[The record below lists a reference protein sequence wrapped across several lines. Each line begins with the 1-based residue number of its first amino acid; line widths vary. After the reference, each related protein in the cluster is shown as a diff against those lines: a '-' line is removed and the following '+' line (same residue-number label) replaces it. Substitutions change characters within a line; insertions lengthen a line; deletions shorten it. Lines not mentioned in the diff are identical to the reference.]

1 MTVQAI
7 CVEGIEKSFG
17 GIKAL
22 RGINFSAE
30 AGTIHA
36 IVGENGA
43 GKSTLMKILSGI
55 YIKDSGRMKIFGEE
69 KHFTTPQQS
78 QECGIGIVHQELAL
92 APDLTVAENIFLEDL
107 GQGRSIIDWK
117 ALNKKAGELLKAF
130 GYDIDPRART
140 GDLSVAYQQMVEI
153 TKSLARDVRVLILD
167 EPTAVL
173 ADPEVDV
180 LFENLARLKARGVT
194 ILYISHRLQELFR
207 IADDITVVKDG
218 ETVGHLNPK
227 NCVEHDIITMMV
239 GREMT
244 SLFPPKLPP
253 QNDIH
258 FQIKHLNRPGL
269 LEDINIEVRKG
280 EVVGLAGLV
289 GSGRTEIAECV
300 FGIARQSSG
309 EILKGGQPLHVAH
322 PADAV
327 RQGVGLVPED
337 RKQQGAVL
345 SMPIEVNMTMSKLS
359 GVSKF
364 GILQQGKEKT
374 LAQKLREALRIKL
387 GKLTN
392 PVSSLSGGN
401 QQKVVLAKWINADC
415 DVLIFDE
422 PTRGVDVGA
431 KAEIYS
437 IIHKLAQE
445 GRAILVISSELVE
458 LIGLCHRAYVIAEG
472 RITGEVTGSDMT
484 EQKIMSYAIPRRVTE
499 KKLH

>member
-1 MTVQAI
+1 M
-7 CVEGIEKSFG
+7 
-17 GIKAL
+17 
-22 RGINFSAE
+22 
-30 AGTIHA
+30 
-36 IVGENGA
+36 
-43 GKSTLMKILSGI
+43 
-55 YIKDSGRMKIFGEE
+55 
-69 KHFTTPQQS
+69 
-78 QECGIGIVHQELAL
+78 
-92 APDLTVAENIFLEDL
+92 
-107 GQGRSIIDWK
+107 
-117 ALNKKAGELLKAF
+117 
-130 GYDIDPRART
+130 
-140 GDLSVAYQQMVEI
+140 
-153 TKSLARDVRVLILD
+153 
-167 EPTAVL
+167 
-173 ADPEVDV
+173 
-180 LFENLARLKARGVT
+180 
-194 ILYISHRLQELFR
+194 
-207 IADDITVVKDG
+207 
-218 ETVGHLNPK
+218 
-227 NCVEHDIITMMV
+227 
-239 GREMT
+239 
-244 SLFPPKLPP
+244 
-253 QNDIH
+253 
-258 FQIKHLNRPGL
+258 
-269 LEDINIEVRKG
+269 
-280 EVVGLAGLV
+280 
-289 GSGRTEIAECV
+289 
-300 FGIARQSSG
+300 
-309 EILKGGQPLHVAH
+309 AH

-327 RQGVGLVPED
+327 HQGVGLVPED